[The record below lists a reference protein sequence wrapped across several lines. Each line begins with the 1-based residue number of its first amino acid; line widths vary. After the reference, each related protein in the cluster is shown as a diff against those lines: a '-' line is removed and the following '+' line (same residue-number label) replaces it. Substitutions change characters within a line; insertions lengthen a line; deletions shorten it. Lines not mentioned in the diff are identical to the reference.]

1 MVLPPHPGPVVI
13 AKELKANIG
22 HVLLYGIIIAIPV
35 TLIAGPIFNKF
46 AQNSSHLLIHV
57 KGYFSTWFT
66 KEFKASEMP
75 SFGLS
80 ILTAVLP
87 VILMLLSTVVQL
99 VTGHETAKNL
109 FEQIIYFIGTAGTAM
124 LISVIFAIF
133 QWAYIEEEKWMTL

>member
-46 AQNSSHLLIHV
+46 AQKLIPSAYTREGDISALGSQ
-57 KGYFSTWFT
+57 K
-66 KEFKASEMP
+66 FKASEMP

-99 VTGHETAKNL
+99 VTGHETAKICLNKSFTL
-109 FEQIIYFIGTAGTAM
+109 
-124 LISVIFAIF
+124 SV
-133 QWAYIEEEKWMTL
+133 QQVQRC

>member
-66 KEFKASEMP
+66 KFKASEMP

-80 ILTAVLP
+80 ISLCITCYFN
-87 VILMLLSTVVQL
+87 VIINGCS
-99 VTGHETAKNL
+99 
-109 FEQIIYFIGTAGTAM
+109 
-124 LISVIFAIF
+124 ISD
-133 QWAYIEEEKWMTL
+133 WT

>member
-57 KGYFSTWFT
+57 KGYFTLGS
-66 KEFKASEMP
+66 
-75 SFGLS
+75 
-80 ILTAVLP
+80 
-87 VILMLLSTVVQL
+87 Q
-99 VTGHETAKNL
+99 KNL
-109 FEQIIYFIGTAGTAM
+109 KHLKCQV
-124 LISVIFAIF
+124 LV
-133 QWAYIEEEKWMTL
+133 